1 MKQTFILRTEWYSSL
16 ETLSQKGKSEIL
28 DTLFLSHVGRED
40 EINITDPSAKLCWNF
55 MKPTIDYHSVKYI
68 ASVEN
73 GKKGGRPITQQKPK
87 ITQDNLKVIKE
98 ETQPN
103 LKLIKEETLKV
114 KPNNNLTGTG
124 TVTGNVTDS
133 VIDYVTATETGID
146 FDNLDYTDIKTQNL
160 LENYL
165 QKKNI
170 K

>member
-98 ETQPN
+98 ET
-103 LKLIKEETLKV
+103 LKV